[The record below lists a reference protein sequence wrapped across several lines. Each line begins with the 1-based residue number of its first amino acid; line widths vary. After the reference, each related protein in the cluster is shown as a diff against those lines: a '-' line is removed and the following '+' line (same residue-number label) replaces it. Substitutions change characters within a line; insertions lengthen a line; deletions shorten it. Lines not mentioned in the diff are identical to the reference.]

1 MVDTCCRRATR
12 ATATNTKAM
21 AARTAGS
28 NQRRVGPPGDLP
40 VTGSFGSIDSLKC
53 TYDQGSELRMVDDD
67 MPVEVIDGPPTT
79 VTPRPQWFRRRG
91 TLVGIAV
98 ALAAVIAALVFTNGR
113 ADQKAVDAALTKSAP
128 GLTIPQYIKDNG
140 ITSTPVRRD
149 DPGAP
154 KILIA
159 LPQGWSDLGPDTPDW
174 AYGAV
179 QADVSPDPDDPP
191 TITVLLSKLTGD
203 VDPAK
208 ILDYAPGELG
218 NLPDYVAANEPITD
232 KLSGFDA
239 VQLAGLYERDGTQRT
254 IAQKT
259 VVIPANGAV
268 YVLQLNADALKSDAI
283 ALIQATDVIDKETK
297 ITP

>member
-1 MVDTCCRRATR
+1 
-12 ATATNTKAM
+12 
-21 AARTAGS
+21 
-28 NQRRVGPPGDLP
+28 
-40 VTGSFGSIDSLKC
+40 
-53 TYDQGSELRMVDDD
+53 MVDDD
-67 MPVEVIDGPPTT
+67 MPVEVIDDTPPT
-79 VTPRPQWFRRRG
+79 VTPRTPWFRRWG

-98 ALAAVIAALVFTNGR
+98 ALAAVIAALVFINGR
-113 ADQKAVDAALTKSAP
+113 ADQKAVDASQSVP
-128 GLTIPQYIKDNG
+128 SLTIQQYIQDNG
-140 ITSTPVRRD
+140 IISTPVRLG

-154 KILIA
+154 KIVIA
-159 LPQGWSDLGPDTPDW
+159 LPQGWSDLGPDTPEW

-179 QADVSPDPDDPP
+179 QADNSPNPDDPP

-208 ILDYAPGELG
+208 ILEYAPGELME
-218 NLPDYVAANEPITD
+218 LPDYVAANEPITD

-259 VVIPANGAV
+259 VVIPANDAV
-268 YVLQLNADALKSDAI
+268 YVLQINADALKSDAI